1 MSVFLD
7 RDGDWQAFSATEP
20 RWWKGGPKL
29 VHAAHLLDGDA
40 SLAEL
45 PALPLGHWA
54 TRTDASSTQWQ
65 VFRG

>member
-29 VHAAHLLDGDA
+29 VHAAHLLGGDP

-45 PALPLGHWA
+45 PALPLGHWT